1 MKETTEDSSLKL
13 TNVEFVESRAK
24 SWDEAANEIISQ
36 LKEAEVQRGQILSI
50 DAHNNGPDEEAIF
63 SAHYCKALPAER
75 ALDHDD
81 RSILSYKR
89 ENTASQDWDAF
100 YATAARNAE
109 ENTADRSDL
118 VAITAS
124 INKGGSSVMYTFN
137 YITPV
142 SCVQTGIARFLLD
155 NS

>member
-13 TNVEFVESRAK
+13 TNVEFVESRAE

-63 SAHYCKALPAER
+63 SAHYCKALPAKG
-75 ALDHDD
+75 ALD
-81 RSILSYKR
+81 LEYKQ
-89 ENTASQDWDAF
+89 ENTDAQGWEAF
-100 YATAARNAE
+100 YQAAATHAE

-124 INKGGSSVMYTFN
+124 INSGGSSVMYTF
-137 YITPV
+137 YYTPPV
-142 SCVQTGIARFLLD
+142 SF
-155 NS
+155 